1 MSKQATSYPCAK
13 YYKGGGARGSV
24 RGTVEYRG
32 RVQEGLSEEV
42 TVEWAL
48 KAECLPGRGL
58 NTGIWNGDQKE
69 REGF

>member
-1 MSKQATSYPCAK
+1 MSKLATSYPCAK
-13 YYKGGGARGSV
+13 YYNGVGGGGGV

-48 KAECLPGRGL
+48 KAE
-58 NTGIWNGDQKE
+58 
-69 REGF
+69 